1 MYTIKQVSE
10 ITGMSVHTI
19 RYYDDNN
26 LIEGIVRTASNQ
38 RLFTDE
44 AIEWLYICKTLRQAG
59 LSIKEIAQ
67 YRYLY
72 SQGNNTLQQRKQ
84 MIQSRYD
91 KAEKDLEILN
101 IRMKVLK
108 QKLQHY
114 DSLLRGQPETW
125 SHQFIMD
132 CIDKERNK

>member
-1 MYTIKQVSE
+1 MYTVKQVSE
-10 ITGMSVHTI
+10 MTGISVHTI

-26 LIEGIVRTASNQ
+26 LIQGVVRTASNQ

-44 AIEWLYICKTLRQAG
+44 AIEWLYICKILRQAG

-67 YRYLY
+67 YRNLY
-72 SQGNNTLQQRKQ
+72 SQGNDTLQQRRQ

-101 IRMKVLK
+101 IRMNVLK

-114 DSLLRGQPETW
+114 DSLLQGQPETW
-125 SHQFIMD
+125 SHQFIID
-132 CIDKERNK
+132 CMHKERNK